1 MFAEKTEPVK
11 SFTISF
17 SIEEFREYIEEMNKV
32 YAKIPPTEIPVLL
45 QLKDL
50 LVAIDNNN

>member
-50 LVAIDNNN
+50 LVATDNNN